1 MAFFLGIDAGGS
13 KTRCAIGDEHRVLGR
28 AQGSSCKIQRVGEAE
43 ARRALHAVVKEAIQA
58 ASVTLKQIECA
69 CIGISGASD
78 PDVAEAVRRI
88 LGEIIPAPLEVV
100 GDIMIALEAAFG
112 GGAGCIVIAGTGS
125 IALGR
130 NEHGDFGRAG
140 GWGPA
145 ISDEGS
151 GYWIG
156 RAAVA
161 AALRAHDAGKST
173 ALLPKIM
180 DAWGVATPKDFLRR
194 ASESPPPDFAQLV
207 PAVLYAAEQG
217 DVLAS
222 EILMRAGSELAELAM
237 VVLPRLWP
245 AEQRVRVA
253 IAGGV
258 LQNSALVRQAF
269 VGRLR
274 SGRAQVAV
282 NFGNTEP
289 VMGALAMARRNREA
303 LRKRNPTTKHTKE
316 KGEGHKGAIK
326 LSTGDGLS

>member
-1 MAFFLGIDAGGS
+1 MAIFLGIDAGGT
-13 KTRCAIGDEHRVLGR
+13 KTRCVVGDEHRVLGR

-58 ASVTLKQIECA
+58 AGVTAKIEQA

-78 PDVAEAVRRI
+78 LEVAASVRRI
-88 LGEIIPAPLEVV
+88 LGEIIPAPVEVV
-100 GDIMIALEAAFG
+100 GDVMIALEAAFG

-130 NEHGDFGRAG
+130 NERGEFVRAG

-151 GYWIG
+151 GDWIG

-173 ALLPKIM
+173 ALLPGIM
-180 DAWGVATPKDFLRR
+180 EAWGLPTSEDFLRAVA
-194 ASESPPPDFAQLV
+194 ASPPDFAQLF
-207 PAVLYAAEQG
+207 PTVLHAAEEN
-217 DVLAS
+217 DALAG
-222 EILMRAGSELAELAM
+222 EILMRAGFELAELALI
-237 VVLPRLWP
+237 VIRRLWP
-245 AEQRVRVA
+245 AEQRVRIA

-269 VGRLR
+269 VNAMRNAH
-274 SGRAQVAV
+274 SEIAV
-282 NFGNTEP
+282 SFGNVES
-289 VMGALAMARRNREA
+289 VMGALAMARRSQVSGLTAEA
-303 LRKRNPTTKHTKE
+303 RRR
-316 KGEGHKGAIK
+316 
-326 LSTGDGLS
+326 

>member
-1 MAFFLGIDAGGS
+1 MAIFFGIDAGGS
-13 KTRCAIGDEHRVLGR
+13 KTRCAIGDEHGVLGT

-58 ASVTLKQIECA
+58 AGVSAEQVERA

-78 PDVAEAVRRI
+78 PKVAEAVRRI
-88 LGEIIPAPLEVV
+88 LGEVISVPIEVV
-100 GDIMIALEAAFG
+100 GDVMIALEAAFG

-130 NEHGDFGRAG
+130 NERGEFVRAG

-145 ISDEGS
+145 ASDEGS

-161 AALRAHDAGKST
+161 AVLRAYDAGEST
-173 ALLPKIM
+173 ALLSGIM
-180 DAWGVATPKDFLRR
+180 DTWALATSEDFLRR
-194 ASESPPPDFAQLV
+194 ASESPTPDFAQLV
-207 PAVLYAAEQG
+207 PAVLNAAEQG
-217 DVLAS
+217 DALAR
-222 EILMRAGSELAELAM
+222 EILMRAGAELAELAL
-237 VVLPRLWP
+237 VVIRRLWP

-269 VGRLR
+269 VNAMRKVH
-274 SGRAQVAV
+274 SEIAV
-282 NFGNTEP
+282 SFGNVES
-289 VMGALAMARRNREA
+289 VMGALEMARRNQVS
-303 LRKRNPTTKHTKE
+303 NPTAE
-316 KGEGHKGAIK
+316 
-326 LSTGDGLS
+326 SRRR